1 MHLYHYNSPI
11 GIFEIR
17 QTRHLSYELWIE
29 EEKLGE
35 YDSAETAATDVATF
49 NTDFI
54 EWDRFENELEN
65 FPKSLGDWTEVKE
78 ASPRA

>member
-1 MHLYHYNSPI
+1 MQAYRYNSPI
-11 GIFEIR
+11 GPFEIR
-17 QTRHLSYELWIE
+17 QVGHLRYELWIE

-35 YDSAETAATDVATF
+35 YESAESAALDVAAF
-49 NTDFI
+49 NTDYV

-65 FPKSLGDWTEVKE
+65 FPKSLSDWTAEKE